1 MNYLMLILALVFFSC
16 SKSPEEKLEVY
27 IDKEFEIKFHETKI
41 LKPDNILI
49 FFDSLITDSRCAIGV
64 MCVWEGEAVIKM
76 KLTNTERETLNCY
89 LKIKGYVNK
98 EDIERHQSTF
108 VGRYSVILMQLDPY
122 PVYDVPREIEN
133 YKALVKIERIERIR

>member
-16 SKSPEEKLEVY
+16 SESPEEKLEVY
-27 IDKEFEIKFHETKI
+27 IGKEFEIKFHETKI

-89 LKIKGYVNK
+89 LKIKGYVNR

-108 VGRYSVILMQLDPY
+108 VGQYSVKLMQLDPY
-122 PVYDVPREIEN
+122 PVYDVPQEIEN